1 MPFNDLF
8 VLDLK
13 NELKEQSYIFDNG
26 GSLTEDLSVDIVTRN
41 QSLDKF

>member
-13 NELKEQSYIFDNG
+13 NELREQSYILDDENDTCLDVSG
-26 GSLTEDLSVDIVTRN
+26 ITRN
-41 QSLDKF
+41 PSKLEM